1 MVYQITASEQEVIQ
15 MQKNKEKA
23 ALYDA
28 ERRRLQELA
37 QKVVSVFGT
46 IDPEDGIVIY
56 NQDEAEE
63 LLEMAAMYME

>member
-1 MVYQITASEQEVIQ
+1 MVYQITMSEQEAIQ

-28 ERRRLQELA
+28 EKRRLQELA

-46 IDPEDGIVIY
+46 IDPEDGIIIY
-56 NQDEAEE
+56 DQDEAEE
-63 LLEMAAMYME
+63 LLEMAAMYAE